1 MSASITPMTIVLLV
15 LAVLMIVG
23 PQIVQ
28 RMISPQIQ
36 SLYSQH
42 KNKELLD
49 YLDKPVVRIAYPKWN
64 VIFMKLNA
72 YLADGD
78 DANAS
83 RMLDELLIA
92 HSSNEQRKELV
103 VKAFDFYIGR
113 GRYDDARALLPEI
126 NQIVDEP
133 RARRCQETYEAH
145 TTPKAK

>member
-1 MSASITPMTIVLLV
+1 MSASITPMTIVLLI

-23 PQIVQ
+23 PQIIQ

-42 KNKELLD
+42 KNKELLE
-49 YLDKPVVRIAYPKWN
+49 YLDKPIARIAYPKWN

-78 DANAS
+78 DANAT
-83 RMLDELLIA
+83 RMLDELLVA

-145 TTPKAK
+145 TAPKAK

>member
-1 MSASITPMTIVLLV
+1 MSVSVTPMTIVLLI

-64 VIFMKLNA
+64 VTFMKLNA
-72 YLADGD
+72 YLSDGD
-78 DANAS
+78 DTNAS
-83 RMLDELLIA
+83 RMLDELLAA

-145 TTPKAK
+145 TAPKAK

>member
-1 MSASITPMTIVLLV
+1 MSASITPMTIVLLI

-83 RMLDELLIA
+83 RMLDELLAA

-145 TTPKAK
+145 TAPKAK

>member
-1 MSASITPMTIVLLV
+1 MSVSVTPMTIVLLV

-23 PQIVQ
+23 PQSVQ

-83 RMLDELLIA
+83 HMLDELLAA

-113 GRYDDARALLPEI
+113 GRYDDARALIPEI

-145 TTPKAK
+145 TAPKAK

>member
-1 MSASITPMTIVLLV
+1 MSASITPMTIVLLI

-49 YLDKPVVRIAYPKWN
+49 YLDKPIVRIAYPKWN
-64 VIFMKLNA
+64 VTFMKLNA
-72 YLADGD
+72 YLSDGD
-78 DANAS
+78 DTNAS
-83 RMLDELLIA
+83 RMLDELLAA
-92 HSSNEQRKELV
+92 HSSNEQRKELII
-103 VKAFDFYIGR
+103 KAFDFYIGC

-145 TTPKAK
+145 TAPKAK

>member
-1 MSASITPMTIVLLV
+1 MSASITPMTIVLLI
-15 LAVLMIVG
+15 LAGLMIVG
-23 PQIVQ
+23 PQIIQ

-83 RMLDELLIA
+83 RMLDELLAA

-145 TTPKAK
+145 TAPKAK

>member
-1 MSASITPMTIVLLV
+1 MSASITPMTIVLLI

-23 PQIVQ
+23 PQIIQ

-78 DANAS
+78 DANAT
-83 RMLDELLIA
+83 RMLDELLVA

-113 GRYDDARALLPEI
+113 GRYDDARAVLPEI
-126 NQIVDEP
+126 NQIVD
-133 RARRCQETYEAH
+133 
-145 TTPKAK
+145 

>member
-1 MSASITPMTIVLLV
+1 MSVSVTPMTIVLLV

-49 YLDKPVVRIAYPKWN
+49 YLDKPIVRIAYPKWN
-64 VIFMKLNA
+64 VTFMKLNA
-72 YLADGD
+72 YLSDGD
-78 DANAS
+78 DTNAS
-83 RMLDELLIA
+83 RMLDELLAA
-92 HSSNEQRKELV
+92 HSSNEQRKELII
-103 VKAFDFYIGR
+103 KAFDFYIGC
-113 GRYDDARALLPEI
+113 GRYDDARALIPEI

-145 TTPKAK
+145 TAPKAK

>member
-1 MSASITPMTIVLLV
+1 MSASITPMTIVLLI

-78 DANAS
+78 DANAT
-83 RMLDELLIA
+83 RMLDELLAA

-126 NQIVDEP
+126 SQIVDEP

-145 TTPKAK
+145 TAPKAK

>member
-1 MSASITPMTIVLLV
+1 MSASITPMTIVLLI

-42 KNKELLD
+42 KNKELLE
-49 YLDKPVVRIAYPKWN
+49 YLDKPIARIAYPKWN

-78 DANAS
+78 DANAT
-83 RMLDELLIA
+83 RMLDELLVA

-145 TTPKAK
+145 TAPKAK